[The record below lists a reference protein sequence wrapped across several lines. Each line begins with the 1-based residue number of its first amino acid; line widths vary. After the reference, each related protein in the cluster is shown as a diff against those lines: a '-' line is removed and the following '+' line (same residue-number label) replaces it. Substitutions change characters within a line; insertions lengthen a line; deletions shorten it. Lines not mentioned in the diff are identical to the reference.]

1 MVMTWFAG
9 VHGLT
14 SGCANARFLRA
25 ARVPDLTSAAHA
37 AASGHDVMDFAA
49 LMGSAELSAKLAH
62 VKITFPLSIAEAIL
76 GGLLVLAS
84 GLAMSGRR
92 GSRSLAIQ
100 AIVANVLLAI
110 VAYVATQRVRAAWI
124 DIVTRAAVT
133 LPAGAPQRDAAAL
146 LWAARIKLILLEI
159 SPLLLAWLALTR
171 RRARTFFDAVA
182 QRTESAED
190 P

>member
-25 ARVPDLTSAAHA
+25 GRVPDLTSATHTAT
-37 AASGHDVMDFAA
+37 SGKDVMDFAA

-62 VKITFPLSIAEAIL
+62 VNVTFPLSVAEAIL
-76 GGLLVLAS
+76 GGLLVIAS

-100 AIVANVLLAI
+100 AIAANVLLAV
-110 VAYVATQRVRAAWI
+110 VAYIATQRVRAAWI
-124 DIVTRAAVT
+124 DIVARAALT
-133 LPAGAPQRDAAAL
+133 LPAAAPQRDAAAL
-146 LWAARIKLILLEI
+146 LWATRIKLVLLEVF
-159 SPLLLAWLALTR
+159 PLLLAWLALTR
-171 RRARTFFDAVA
+171 QRTRVFFDAIA
-182 QRTESAED
+182 QKTESAED